1 MLARAGAGRGRKVA
15 VLTEP
20 PHVPYC
26 QKDEL
31 AGPGPN
37 ALDCLQAPDVIRAK
51 PQKKPWKAPKETADQ
66 TQMKPGATP
75 EQPWMP
81 RGQQRV
87 GKKPTLLG
95 ASRPDCPDGNPWV
108 AK

>member
-26 QKDEL
+26 RKDEL

-37 ALDCLQAPDVIRAK
+37 ALDCLQAPEAFRAK
-51 PQKKPWKAPKETADQ
+51 PLKKPWKAPKKTSGRMR
-66 TQMKPGATP
+66 MKPEATL
-75 EQPWMP
+75 EQPWTP

-95 ASRPDCPDGNPWV
+95 A
-108 AK
+108 